1 MLFVCPIDKNAVH
14 DARGTGTGMGM
25 GMGMGMGNHNG

>member
-1 MLFVCPIDKNAVH
+1 MLLVCPIDKNAVH
-14 DARGTGTGMGM
+14 GARGTGM